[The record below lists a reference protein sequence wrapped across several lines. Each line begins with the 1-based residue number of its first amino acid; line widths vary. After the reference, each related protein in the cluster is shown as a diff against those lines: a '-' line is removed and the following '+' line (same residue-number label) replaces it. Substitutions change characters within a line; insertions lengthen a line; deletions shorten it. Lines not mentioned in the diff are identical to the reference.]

1 MDVIRT
7 GTPTF
12 LSAAAPAHTAPIVSA
27 FNPSFPDSAPAP
39 DPDPAP
45 TPAPDPA
52 PTPAPSPPS
61 TSCPVNVWEQCH
73 VQTVTAS
80 VLPVSPPW

>member
-12 LSAAAPAHTAPIVSA
+12 LSAAAPAHTAPAHTAPIVSA
-27 FNPSFPDSAPAP
+27 FNPSFPDSARAP
-39 DPDPAP
+39 D
-45 TPAPDPA
+45 PDPA